1 MATATATATTQKEE
15 SPRKTADQE
24 RQPPSTNKDGDESK
38 ISAAEEPVSSVHKR
52 IRRAERFG
60 LPVLLSEEEK
70 RNTRA
75 ERFGTGTGSV
85 VHGSHTLKQSEEHK
99 RKARAERFGIVQS
112 VPSDEEAKKK
122 ARLARFG
129 AVPKTDPLEEDKKKA
144 RAIRFSQPPSGSLS
158 QVNGEGNNIEMKA
171 AAVGKA
177 GGGAYIL

>member
-1 MATATATATTQKEE
+1 MANATAATQKEE
-15 SPRKTADQE
+15 SPRKNADQE
-24 RQPPSTNKDGDESK
+24 RPPPSTTKDGDESK
-38 ISAAEEPVSSVHKR
+38 ISASDEAVSSVQKR

-60 LPVLLSEEEK
+60 LPVQLSEEEK

-85 VHGSHTLKQSEEHK
+85 VHGSNALKQSEEHK

-129 AVPKTDPLEEDKKKA
+129 PVPKIDPLEEDKKKA

-158 QVNGEGNNIEMKA
+158 QVNGEGNNIEMA
-171 AAVGKA
+171 AAVGKL
-177 GGGAYIL
+177 YLLVDLWIP

>member
-1 MATATATATTQKEE
+1 MATATATAATQKEE
-15 SPRKTADQE
+15 SPRKTAHQE
-24 RQPPSTNKDGDESK
+24 RQPPSTTKDGDESK
-38 ISAAEEPVSSVHKR
+38 ISAAEEPVSSVQKR

-60 LPVLLSEEEK
+60 LPVQLSEEEK

-85 VHGSHTLKQSEEHK
+85 VHGSHALKQSEEHK

-112 VPSDEEAKKK
+112 VPYEEAKKK
-122 ARLARFG
+122 ARPARFG

-158 QVNGEGNNIEMKA
+158 QVNGEGNNIEMA

-177 GGGAYIL
+177 GGGT